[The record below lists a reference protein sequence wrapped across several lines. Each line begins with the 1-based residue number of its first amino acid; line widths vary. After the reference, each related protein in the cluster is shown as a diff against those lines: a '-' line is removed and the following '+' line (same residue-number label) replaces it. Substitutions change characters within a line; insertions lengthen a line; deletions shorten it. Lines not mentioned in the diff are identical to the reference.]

1 MRPRFRCA
9 KLVPFRRGVGAM
21 SVKDRMQA
29 LGGHA
34 RSSRQPPLRE
44 RRVAGADKS
53 VAADDIIDRNV
64 PANLTARDS
73 TGAPP
78 VPHDPS
84 QAVMLREN
92 SADSA
97 VAEFVL
103 KKDVEE
109 KVATEPAVAKTAPSI
124 TDEGVAPLPA
134 AREDDATGAAKRA
147 IIHEWENWSALHSD
161 ELEDPNVSEYFF
173 RHLKA
178 KKLQL
183 FNSISDDERKTVLDR
198 L

>member
-1 MRPRFRCA
+1 
-9 KLVPFRRGVGAM
+9 M

-44 RRVAGADKS
+44 RRVAGANKS

-64 PANLTARDS
+64 PANLIARDS

-78 VPHDPS
+78 VAHDPS
-84 QAVMLREN
+84 QTMVLRK

-97 VAEFVL
+97 VAEIVL

-109 KVATEPAVAKTAPSI
+109 KVATAPRPSI
-124 TDEGVAPLPA
+124 ADEGVAPSPA
-134 AREDDATGAAKRA
+134 AREDDATGAVKRA

-161 ELEDPNVSEYFF
+161 ELDDPNVSEYFF
-173 RHLKA
+173 RHLQA
-178 KKLQL
+178 KKPHIVNFVDYNCDAVRDWLR
-183 FNSISDDERKTVLDR
+183 DHRYT
-198 L
+198 

>member
-1 MRPRFRCA
+1 
-9 KLVPFRRGVGAM
+9 M

-64 PANLTARDS
+64 PANLTARDR

-84 QAVMLREN
+84 QTVMLREN
-92 SADSA
+92 GADSA

-109 KVATEPAVAKTAPSI
+109 KVATEPAVAKTASSI
-124 TDEGVAPLPA
+124 TDEGVAPLPT

-161 ELEDPNVSEYFF
+161 ELGDTKVAVYFF
-173 RHLKA
+173 EHVRQRKPHLLSFA
-178 KKLQL
+178 STNEDGSEAVQRWIL
-183 FNSISDDERKTVLDR
+183 ERRLD
-198 L
+198 

>member
-1 MRPRFRCA
+1 
-9 KLVPFRRGVGAM
+9 M

-78 VPHDPS
+78 AAHDPS
-84 QAVMLREN
+84 QTMMLREN
-92 SADSA
+92 DADSA
-97 VAEFVL
+97 VAEIVL
-103 KKDVEE
+103 KKGVEE
-109 KVATEPAVAKTAPSI
+109 KIANRAGHRRDRAAAV
-124 TDEGVAPLPA
+124 
-134 AREDDATGAAKRA
+134 
-147 IIHEWENWSALHSD
+147 
-161 ELEDPNVSEYFF
+161 
-173 RHLKA
+173 
-178 KKLQL
+178 
-183 FNSISDDERKTVLDR
+183 DR
-198 L
+198 R

>member
-1 MRPRFRCA
+1 
-9 KLVPFRRGVGAM
+9 M
-21 SVKDRMQA
+21 SVKERMQA
-29 LGGHA
+29 LGDHA
-34 RSSRQPPLRE
+34 KSSRQPPLRE

-84 QAVMLREN
+84 QTVMLREN
-92 SADSA
+92 GADSA
-97 VAEFVL
+97 VAEIVL
-103 KKDVEE
+103 KEDVEE
-109 KVATEPAVAKTAPSI
+109 KVATEPASRRNRPQPSI

-173 RHLKA
+173 RHLQA
-178 KKLQL
+178 KKAHNFSIL
-183 FNSISDDERKTVLDR
+183 FPTTSGKRC
-198 L
+198 

>member
-1 MRPRFRCA
+1 
-9 KLVPFRRGVGAM
+9 M

-34 RSSRQPPLRE
+34 RSSRQAPLRE

-84 QAVMLREN
+84 QTVMLREN
-92 SADSA
+92 GADSA

>member
-78 VPHDPS
+78 VRS
-84 QAVMLREN
+84 RSV
-92 SADSA
+92 AD
-97 VAEFVL
+97 
-103 KKDVEE
+103 D
-109 KVATEPAVAKTAPSI
+109 
-124 TDEGVAPLPA
+124 DA
-134 AREDDATGAAKRA
+134 AREWRRQRRRRDRFEKRRRRKGRNRAGHRRDRSRRSPMKAWHPCLPRVKTTPPAPRNAPSFTSGKTGRRY
-147 IIHEWENWSALHSD
+147 IRMSWRIRMSANIFSGICRRKSL
-161 ELEDPNVSEYFF
+161 
-173 RHLKA
+173 
-178 KKLQL
+178 
-183 FNSISDDERKTVLDR
+183 IS
-198 L
+198 

>member
-1 MRPRFRCA
+1 
-9 KLVPFRRGVGAM
+9 M

-64 PANLTARDS
+64 PANLIARDS

-78 VPHDPS
+78 AAHDPS
-84 QAVMLREN
+84 QT
-92 SADSA
+92 
-97 VAEFVL
+97 
-103 KKDVEE
+103 KKGIEE
-109 KVATEPAVAKTAPSI
+109 KVATEPAIAEIASHPSMA
-124 TDEGVAPLPA
+124 DEGVAPLPA
-134 AREDDATGAAKRA
+134 AREDDATSAAKRA
-147 IIHEWENWSALHSD
+147 IVHEWENWSALHSD

-173 RHLKA
+173 RHLQA
-178 KKLQL
+178 KKPHIVNFVDYNCDAVRNWLR
-183 FNSISDDERKTVLDR
+183 DYRYT
-198 L
+198 

>member
-1 MRPRFRCA
+1 M
-9 KLVPFRRGVGAM
+9 
-21 SVKDRMQA
+21 
-29 LGGHA
+29 
-34 RSSRQPPLRE
+34 
-44 RRVAGADKS
+44 AGADKS

-64 PANLTARDS
+64 PANLTARDN

-84 QAVMLREN
+84 QTVMLREN

>member
-1 MRPRFRCA
+1 
-9 KLVPFRRGVGAM
+9 M

-53 VAADDIIDRNV
+53 VAADDIIERNV

-84 QAVMLREN
+84 QTMILQEN
-92 SADSA
+92 GADSA
-97 VAEFVL
+97 VAKIVL
-103 KKDVEE
+103 KKGTKE
-109 KVATEPAVAKTAPSI
+109 KVATEPTIAETALQPPI
-124 TDEGVAPLPA
+124 ADEGVAPLPA
-134 AREDDATGAAKRA
+134 AREDDATSAAKRA
-147 IIHEWENWSALHSD
+147 IVHEWENWSALHSD

-173 RHLKA
+173 RHLQA
-178 KKLQL
+178 KKPHIVNFVDYNCDAVRNWLR
-183 FNSISDDERKTVLDR
+183 DYRYT
-198 L
+198 

>member
-1 MRPRFRCA
+1 
-9 KLVPFRRGVGAM
+9 M

-64 PANLTARDS
+64 PANLIARDS
-73 TGAPP
+73 TGTPLVA
-78 VPHDPS
+78 HDPS
-84 QAVMLREN
+84 QTMMLREHG
-92 SADSA
+92 ADSA
-97 VAEFVL
+97 VAEVVL

-109 KVATEPAVAKTAPSI
+109 KIATEPAIDETAPQPSI
-124 TDEGVAPLPA
+124 ADEGVAPLSAPH
-134 AREDDATGAAKRA
+134 EVDSSTAKRA

-173 RHLKA
+173 RHLQA
-178 KKLQL
+178 KKPHIVNFVDYNCDAVRNWLT
-183 FNSISDDERKTVLDR
+183 DYRYT
-198 L
+198 